1 MMKPVFAYH
10 DDEICISNFDLSN
23 GWWYAFLLRH
33 ALWDSSRACSTANAK
48 ALQFGM
54 THIITNLFLKMSS
67 RAVGN
72 GEAMT
77 RRRGIPYSQRTTL
90 KIQPISVGEGFAL
103 P

>member
-1 MMKPVFAYH
+1 MRFCCATLCGIPH
-10 DDEICISNFDLSN
+10 EP
-23 GWWYAFLLRH
+23 
-33 ALWDSSRACSTANAK
+33 CSTANAK

-90 KIQPISVGEGFAL
+90 KIQPISVGEGLAPPVKNENTPRTKCLYASDIF
-103 P
+103 